1 MSTASSPSGSDDL
14 PEVDLILPEK
24 MRSEFRRLYGELM
37 AGDEIPAAVRK
48 CKMLISVG
56 DVVTFDLLGN
66 GITPSIAIY
75 DGKTER
81 IERADLLERIA
92 KMDGNQ
98 VKVSNPP
105 AMVTAETIRAVKEA
119 LAREENTK
127 ILVDGE
133 EDLATLVCIALAPL
147 GSCVVYGYPGRGVVL
162 VKVDQEA
169 ITIAR
174 SLISRM
180 EESH

>member
-14 PEVDLILPEK
+14 PEVDLVLPEEL
-24 MRSEFRRLYGELM
+24 RSELRRLYGKLM
-37 AGDEIPAAVRK
+37 TGDEVPFAVRE

-66 GITPSIAIY
+66 GISPRIAVY

-81 IERADLLERIA
+81 VERNELLERIA
-92 KMDGNQ
+92 EMDGL
-98 VKVSNPP
+98 VVRVRNPP
-105 AMVTAETIRAVKEA
+105 AMITADTIRAVKEA
-119 LAREENTK
+119 IGRKENTK

-133 EDLATLVCIALAPL
+133 EDLAALVCIALAPQ
-147 GSCVVYGYPGRGVVL
+147 GSCVVYGYPGKGVVL
-162 VKVDQEA
+162 VKIDQEA

-180 EESH
+180 EEVH